1 MSDFGAS
8 TCTIEYVE
16 KYKSGLHLQ
25 TQEKNALEQSHVE
38 NC

>member
-1 MSDFGAS
+1 MSYFSDS

-16 KYKSGLHLQ
+16 KYKSGEHLQ
-25 TQEKNALEQSHVE
+25 TEEKNALEQCYVE

>member
-1 MSDFGAS
+1 MTYFTAS

-16 KYKSGLHLQ
+16 KYKSDVHYQ
-25 TQEKNALEQSHVE
+25 TEEKNAFEQCYVE

>member
-1 MSDFGAS
+1 MSYFSAS

-16 KYKSGLHLQ
+16 KYESGGHLQ
-25 TQEKNALEQSHVE
+25 IEEKNAFEQCYVE